1 VVAGQHADQFTDH
14 TPVRTVS
21 ASLWVIGAMLG
32 VMELAEVVP
41 AFVAGGVPDV
51 VVKTGHLTGVICL
64 LDLGL
69 VVPLLPLAGVGLRA
83 RRPWGYVAAAIL
95 LVKGVTVGLGLLAS
109 NLFGYL
115 DNSQTDGLP
124 LGLWASSPPAAS

>member
-21 ASLWVIGAMLG
+21 ASLWVIGAMLA